1 MMSKK
6 IPSRKECL
14 EPAKACMCFS
24 LRKTARAI
32 TQRYEALLRPLG
44 LKATQFSL
52 LVGVRLLGG
61 ITVNR
66 LAEAMVMDRTTL
78 TRNLKPLENQ
88 GLIQTVPGSD
98 RREREITLTPTGES
112 MLAKALP
119 LWRKAQGQVQQEIG
133 KDRFGRLLT
142 DLQATVEAAQA
153 G

>member
-1 MMSKK
+1 MSKK
-6 IPSRKECL
+6 LPSTQEFL
-14 EPAKACMCFS
+14 EPAKTCMCFS

-32 TQRYEALLRPLG
+32 TQQYEAILRPLG

-61 ITVNR
+61 VTVNH

-78 TRNLKPLENQ
+78 TRNLKPLEIQ
-88 GLIQTVPGSD
+88 GFIQTIPGAD

-112 MLAKALP
+112 ILAKALP
-119 LWRKAQGQVQQEIG
+119 LWRKAQEQVQQEIG
-133 KDRFGRLLT
+133 KDRFGRLLS
-142 DLQATVEAAQA
+142 DLQATVDAAQA